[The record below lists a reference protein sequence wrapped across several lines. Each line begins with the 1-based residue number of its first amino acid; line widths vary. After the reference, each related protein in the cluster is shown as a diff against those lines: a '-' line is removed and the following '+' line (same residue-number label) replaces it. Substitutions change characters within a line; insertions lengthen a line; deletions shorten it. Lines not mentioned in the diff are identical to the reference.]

1 MSIIYCIRDFRFI
14 GAPYLEALFA
24 VLRAQP
30 RPFYAFLAGLP
41 KEGFLHPLRLRLPE
55 PFRDLPGPRSVPRFF
70 WMQKNR
76 MPFQTSCFLFPTAGL
91 FLLRAGHALLL
102 DAGLLAGQVAQVVD
116 ACAAYDTDL
125 VDLDLVD
132 VRRVEGED
140 TLHAHAVRNLADRE
154 HLGLARAF
162 DLDNHTAEALHAL
175 LVSLDDLVGDGDR
188 VTGLER
194 RHVGVRLGPHLL
206 VDELDDCVFVHCC
219 NNFCVSHSTFP
230 LRRGYHTGPLPV
242 IPRIGLRCV

>member
-1 MSIIYCIRDFRFI
+1 
-14 GAPYLEALFA
+14 
-24 VLRAQP
+24 
-30 RPFYAFLAGLP
+30 
-41 KEGFLHPLRLRLPE
+41 
-55 PFRDLPGPRSVPRFF
+55 
-70 WMQKNR
+70 

-154 HLGLARAF
+154 HLGLARAY

-194 RHVGVRLGPHLL
+194 RHVGVSLGPHLL

-219 NNFCVSHSTFP
+219 NKFNVFRTQHSRCA
-230 LRRGYHTGPLPV
+230 RRTIR
-242 IPRIGLRCV
+242 IP

>member
-1 MSIIYCIRDFRFI
+1 
-14 GAPYLEALFA
+14 
-24 VLRAQP
+24 
-30 RPFYAFLAGLP
+30 
-41 KEGFLHPLRLRLPE
+41 
-55 PFRDLPGPRSVPRFF
+55 
-70 WMQKNR
+70 

-116 ACAAYDTDL
+116 ACTTYDTDL

-132 VRRVEGED
+132 VGRIEGED
-140 TLHAHAVRNLADRE
+140 TLDADAVGDLADRE
-154 HLGLARAF
+154 HLGLARTL
-162 DLDNHTAEALHAL
+162 DLDNYAAETLYAL
-175 LVSLDDLVGDGDR
+175 LVTLDDFVGYGDR

-194 RHVGVRLGPHLL
+194 RYIGIRLCPHLL

>member
-1 MSIIYCIRDFRFI
+1 M
-14 GAPYLEALFA
+14 
-24 VLRAQP
+24 
-30 RPFYAFLAGLP
+30 
-41 KEGFLHPLRLRLPE
+41 
-55 PFRDLPGPRSVPRFF
+55 
-70 WMQKNR
+70 
-76 MPFQTSCFLFPTAGL
+76 
-91 FLLRAGHALLL
+91 
-102 DAGLLAGQVAQVVD
+102 
-116 ACAAYDTDL
+116 
-125 VDLDLVD
+125 
-132 VRRVEGED
+132 RRVEGED

>member
-1 MSIIYCIRDFRFI
+1 
-14 GAPYLEALFA
+14 
-24 VLRAQP
+24 
-30 RPFYAFLAGLP
+30 
-41 KEGFLHPLRLRLPE
+41 
-55 PFRDLPGPRSVPRFF
+55 
-70 WMQKNR
+70 

-242 IPRIGLRCV
+242 IPRIGLAESEAFAFRPPYPSASAVAPNGRG

>member
-1 MSIIYCIRDFRFI
+1 
-14 GAPYLEALFA
+14 
-24 VLRAQP
+24 
-30 RPFYAFLAGLP
+30 
-41 KEGFLHPLRLRLPE
+41 
-55 PFRDLPGPRSVPRFF
+55 
-70 WMQKNR
+70 

-140 TLHAHAVRNLADRE
+140 TLHAHAARNLTDRE
-154 HLGLARAF
+154 HLGLARTL
-162 DLDNHTAEALHAL
+162 DLDNYAAETLHAL
-175 LVSLDDLVGDGDR
+175 LATLDDFVGYGDR

-194 RHVGVRLGPHLL
+194 RNIGIRLCPHLL
-206 VDELDDCVFVHCC
+206 VYELDDCVFVHCC
-219 NNFCVSHSTFP
+219 NNYCVSHPTFP
-230 LRRGYHTGPLPV
+230 LCPAYHTDTLIRNPASAASDRLSR
-242 IPRIGLRCV
+242 PRPPAQLRGTQ